1 VVHFCFV
8 FKYLF
13 KNIIMKDNSTK
24 EKLFEMLVKLNPEL
38 VTLNEI
44 VGATTAP
51 VVGTQA
57 PTTGTPVGKA
67 APAATAQPQK
77 PLATDV
83 QSLNKATQTATGIQ
97 NKMSRI
103 NTATEFPQAFKLWF
117 AGLGYKPENP
127 AISTSRVLTDIR
139 KAMAEM
145 GYK

>member
-1 VVHFCFV
+1 
-8 FKYLF
+8 
-13 KNIIMKDNSTK
+13 MKDNSTK
-24 EKLFEMLVKLNPEL
+24 EKLFEMLAKLNPDSII
-38 VTLNEI
+38 LNE
-44 VGATTAP
+44 VTASATP
-51 VVGTQA
+51 VNGTQA
-57 PTTGTPVGKA
+57 PTQVPTTGTPVGA
-67 APAATAQPQK
+67 TAPAATAQPQK

-83 QSLNKATQTATGIQ
+83 QALSKATQTATGIQ

-117 AGLGYKPENP
+117 TGLGYKPENP

>member
-1 VVHFCFV
+1 
-8 FKYLF
+8 
-13 KNIIMKDNSTK
+13 MKSEATY
-24 EKLFEMLVKLNPEL
+24 EKLMEMLVKLNPES
-38 VTLNEI
+38 VNLNEI
-44 VGATTAP
+44 VGAATP
-51 VVGTQA
+51 VSGTQVPTKV

-67 APAATAQPQK
+67 APAANAQPQK

-83 QSLNKATQTATGIQ
+83 QALSKGMNTAKGIQ
-97 NKMSRI
+97 SKMGRI
-103 NTATEFPQAFKLWF
+103 NTATEFPQAFKMWF